1 MNQHAPR
8 RVVFEA
14 ASETDVPAIVELLQ
28 LPLNAVIRG
37 GDDLAPYLAAFTAIT
52 RNPEQLLIVGRL
64 DGTVVATAQLSFLAS
79 LSHRGTSRCDLEAV
93 RVASGLRGQGVGA
106 DLCAWIEAAARQRGC
121 GVIQLSSNNNR
132 TDARRFYERL
142 GFVSSHT
149 GMKLWLDP
157 H

>member
-1 MNQHAPR
+1 MNQDAPG
-8 RVVFEA
+8 RVVFET
-14 ASETDVPAIVELLQ
+14 ASETDVPAIVELLRDD
-28 LPLNAVIRG
+28 PLGSDRE
-37 GDDLAPYLAAFTAIT
+37 GDDLAPYLVAFTAIT
-52 RNPEQLLIVGRL
+52 DNPEQLLIVGRL

-93 RVASGLRGQGVGA
+93 RVASGLRGQGIGT

-121 GVIQLSSNNNR
+121 GVIQLSSSNSR

-142 GFVSSHT
+142 GFASSHT